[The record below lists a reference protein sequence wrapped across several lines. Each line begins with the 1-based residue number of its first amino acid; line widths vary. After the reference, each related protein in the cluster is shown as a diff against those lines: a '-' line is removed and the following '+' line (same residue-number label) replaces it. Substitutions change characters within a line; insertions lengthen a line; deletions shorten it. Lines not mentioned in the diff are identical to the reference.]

1 MAGKF
6 RDLYDK
12 MPADAKQRIET
23 RVERTLE
30 EMPLQELRE
39 ARQLTQQQLA
49 EQLKSGQAAVSKL
62 ERRADMYVSTL
73 RRFIE
78 AMGGELDIVA
88 RFPEGDVR
96 ITNFSGEPTSP
107 GDSTPEST
115 AA

>member
-1 MAGKF
+1 MAKKF
-6 RDLYDK
+6 RDLYVSI
-12 MPADAKQRIET
+12 PADAREHIEV
-23 RVERTLE
+23 RVGQALK

-39 ARQLTQQQLA
+39 TRQLTQQQIA

-78 AMGGELDIVA
+78 AMGGELEIIA
-88 RFPEGDVR
+88 RFPDGDVR
-96 ITNFSGEPTSP
+96 VTNFS
-107 GDSTPEST
+107 DVAAQDT